1 MVSRKNDRNN
11 EGTKKVTPYDQGK
24 KDFSGGRLNNPYHHH
39 YNFRRHR
46 DWQLG
51 FNQAYFDNL
60 KKVKQREKVDEIRGR
75 SQGVSGIK

>member
-60 KKVKQREKVDEIRGR
+60 KKVKQREKVDEIGGR
-75 SQGVSGIK
+75 S

>member
-24 KDFSGGRLNNPYHHH
+24 KDFNGGRLNNPYLHH

-75 SQGVSGIK
+75 S

>member
-24 KDFSGGRLNNPYHHH
+24 KDFNGGRLNNPYHHQH
-39 YNFRRHR
+39 NFRRHR
-46 DWQLG
+46 DWQIG

-60 KKVKQREKVDEIRGR
+60 EKVKQREKVAEIRGR
-75 SQGVSGIK
+75 S